1 MTVTVHLPAASE
13 AAFQR
18 AFGDDLN
25 RAALE
30 ALCIQGYRAGKLSL
44 GEVSNA
50 LDLET
55 TVNALR
61 WLGEHG
67 VAMNYSADD
76 FAADQQT
83 LASLMKDAGR

>member
-1 MTVTVHLPAASE
+1 MTVMVHLPAASE

-30 ALCIQGYRAGKLSL
+30 ALCIEGYRAGKLSL

-55 TVNALR
+55 SVFALQ

-67 VAMNYSADD
+67 VAMNYSSAD
-76 FAADQQT
+76 FAADQET
-83 LASLMKDAGR
+83 LAGVMKDANR